1 MGKRIFPIFIIMYF
15 VLGVSLGKGKHPC
28 PKSEATDEGV
38 IFISVPGIVCRNLW
52 NCLIARP
59 VPDYSVPLCLRI

>member
-28 PKSEATDEGV
+28 PKSEATDEGEKRE
-38 IFISVPGIVCRNLW
+38 IKFWQNPEYKWRKG
-52 NCLIARP
+52 
-59 VPDYSVPLCLRI
+59 